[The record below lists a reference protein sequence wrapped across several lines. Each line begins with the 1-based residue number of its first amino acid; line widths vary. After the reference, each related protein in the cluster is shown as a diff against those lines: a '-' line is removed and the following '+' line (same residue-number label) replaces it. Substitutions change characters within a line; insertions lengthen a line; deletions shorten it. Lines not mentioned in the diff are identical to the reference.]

1 MLTEVRAIEPEL
13 KQVLYGC
20 VEHVQAT
27 KAALYLSSTGDLND
41 KKFEVVTSYQ
51 FNDAARRIVTGADDL
66 VDRLSVKRSAFF
78 VNGLGSDMR
87 FSEMM
92 FRQGTDRRLIA
103 PLFVRGRLLGFI
115 DMRDKA
121 GKKPF
126 EPRDLEAASKI
137 ADQLCEI
144 LGSHRLFG
152 LERIPLAEVDE
163 APPQIVTSAEPLS
176 SLQTATVATPV
187 LDKRFA
193 LSADA
198 VRTIEQA

>member
-41 KKFEVVTSYQ
+41 KKLKV
-51 FNDAARRIVTGADDL
+51 VTGADDL

-92 FRQGTDRRLIA
+92 FRQGTDRMLIA
-103 PLFVRGRLLGFI
+103 PLFVRGRL
-115 DMRDKA
+115 D
-121 GKKPF
+121 
-126 EPRDLEAASKI
+126 
-137 ADQLCEI
+137 
-144 LGSHRLFG
+144 
-152 LERIPLAEVDE
+152 
-163 APPQIVTSAEPLS
+163 
-176 SLQTATVATPV
+176 
-187 LDKRFA
+187 
-193 LSADA
+193 
-198 VRTIEQA
+198 